1 MKPLRAVLGFVFI
14 LAGALHF
21 VIPKF
26 YEEMMP
32 DWIPLHRESV
42 IVSGIAEIVGGAA
55 LLDERTTRF
64 GFWWLTA
71 LLVAV
76 FPANV
81 HMATNPDSVPVVSER
96 NIPRWQLWARL
107 PLQPLMI
114 ALLAVATRRP

>member
-21 VIPKF
+21 ITPKF
-26 YEEMMP
+26 YEQMMP

-42 IVSGIAEIVGGAA
+42 AISGVAEIAGGVA
-55 LLDERTTRF
+55 LLSNRTARF
-64 GFWWLTA
+64 GFWWLAA
-71 LLVAV
+71 LLIAV

-81 HMATNPDSVPVVSER
+81 HMATDPDSVPVVSR
-96 NIPRWQLWARL
+96 RDIPRWMLWARL

-114 ALLAVATRRP
+114 ALLAVATRKT

>member
-1 MKPLRAVLGFVFI
+1 MKPLRAVPGFVFI

-26 YEEMMP
+26 YEQMMP

-42 IVSGIAEIVGGAA
+42 IVSGVAEIIGGAA
-55 LLDERTTRF
+55 LLNERTSRF

-81 HMATNPDSVPVVSER
+81 HMATNPDSVPIVSER
-96 NIPRWQLWARL
+96 SIPHWQLWARL

-114 ALLAVATRRP
+114 VLLAVATRRN